1 MKKVTLF
8 ILSLF
13 FLLILSACS
22 GQSQQTAEQPATE
35 ETTMYVT
42 VPETTEL
49 QFIEVTAFKGS
60 FEMQD
65 SYGNTYITADD
76 IKSAKAEATG
86 NSESMYYVIS
96 VEFNEEGKQKLADAT
111 AKLLGEELKIIVDG
125 ETICSPIINS
135 PITDGK
141 AQIEGDFTLEEIN
154 DILLK
159 MQG

>member
-1 MKKVTLF
+1 
-8 ILSLF
+8 
-13 FLLILSACS
+13 
-22 GQSQQTAEQPATE
+22 
-35 ETTMYVT
+35 
-42 VPETTEL
+42 
-49 QFIEVTAFKGS
+49 
-60 FEMQD
+60 MQD